1 MHDMNQGC
9 VVVTGA
15 SRGIGAAIADQ
26 LAVAGYT
33 VACLSRSGGLPQREN
48 VNEDVRGRWIPV
60 RCDIDDRAQLEAAFE
75 MVAKSSRV
83 PIMGLVNNAGIHK
96 DGPSNSFEIADFG
109 RVLST
114 NATALF
120 SASQVAFPYLRE
132 AGSSMIV
139 NIGSFYDKIGVSRNA
154 AYCASKAAVGA
165 ITRCLAVE
173 WARYGVRVL
182 NVAPGYIVTDLNR
195 EQMASESLR
204 GFLEKRIPMGKPGEA
219 DDVARL
225 VAMLFGAASSFMT
238 GETVYVDGGQGVAL

>member
-1 MHDMNQGC
+1 MKQGC

-15 SRGIGAAIADQ
+15 SRGIGAAIAEA
-26 LAVAGYT
+26 LAAAGYT
-33 VACLSRSGGLPQREN
+33 VACLSRSGDLPQRAEASA
-48 VNEDVRGRWIPV
+48 EVRSRWLAV
-60 RCDIDDRAQLEAAFE
+60 RCDIGERVQLEAAFAT
-75 MVAKSSRV
+75 VAKSTDA
-83 PIMGLVNNAGIHK
+83 PIVGLVNNAGIHK
-96 DGPSNSFEIADFG
+96 EGPSEAFAIADFE

-114 NATALF
+114 NASALF
-120 SASQVAFPYLRE
+120 SVSQVALPYLRE
-132 AGSSMIV
+132 AGSSVIV
-139 NIGSFYDKIGVSRNA
+139 NIGSFYDKIGVKRNA

-195 EQMASESLR
+195 KEMEGEALR

-225 VAMLFGAASSFMT
+225 VATLFGAASAFMT
-238 GETVYVDGGQGVAL
+238 GETVYVDGGQGMAL